1 MSSPAA
7 ITDLSLDDLRERR
20 SAKWT
25 WYGADVL
32 PAWVAEMDFR
42 VAPSVREA
50 VAAAVERDDLGYASV
65 EAAELGPAFAEFAAE
80 RHGWAIDPE
89 QVTPLN
95 DVVAGLIEFVRLLT
109 EPGDGVLINP
119 PVYHPFFSLIADA
132 GRRVVEA
139 PPAAGDRLDLDAVEA
154 AFTAGTRVLIL
165 CNPHNPT
172 GGVLERGELERIAT
186 IAAEHEGWVLADE
199 IHAPL
204 VLPGAEHVPFTTVS
218 DAAAERGI
226 VLTSSSK
233 AFNTAGLKCAIAVT
247 AGEPARDRVAELPEI
262 AVHCGHLGV
271 LASVAAWRD
280 GGDWLDEV
288 IGALDANR
296 ALLAELLAERL
307 PAIGYRPPQA
317 GYLAWLDCHEL
328 GLGDDPAAAFLE
340 RGRVALS
347 SGPQFGAG
355 GEGFAR
361 LNFATSPELLA
372 EAVARM
378 ATAVDA

>member
-25 WYGADVL
+25 WYGPDVL

-50 VAAAVERDDLGYASV
+50 VAAAAERDDLGYASV

-95 DVVAGLIEFVRLLT
+95 DVVAGLFEFVRLLT

-296 ALLAELLAERL
+296 ALLTELLAERL